1 MYKIKNDTMKRI
13 FATFLL
19 YVFCLIGFA
28 QSYIIENFHMGH
40 GLSSNY
46 TIDMV
51 QDHKG
56 YIWIATGTGLNRFD
70 GHTFTV
76 YTKYNSGLSSNEL
89 NAVLADPIEDK
100 VWIGTQRD
108 GLCIYDYA
116 TGEISSYSSKNGL
129 LTNDITDLTE
139 STDKGIWITH
149 YHYGIDYYDR
159 STQTIT
165 PYSFREVEGLEGYC
179 WTSEEDGQGNLYV
192 GHDGQGLSIISL
204 KDKKARNFR
213 HDPND
218 PYSLPSNIVRTIY
231 IDNNRNVWVGTDK
244 GLALFN
250 PQNERFTTFKH
261 SEENEF
267 SLLSDQI
274 YDIGQMKDGTLW
286 ICSNMGG
293 VSILNLQSN
302 VFASP
307 DEVLFFNIPASN
319 NNHGL
324 SSPNARCILQDAF
337 DNIWI
342 GNFRGGIDFISHAQP
357 LFNNIDYYSDQYG
370 KAEYKQVWG
379 LYADNEHIWIG
390 SENELA
396 QHALG
401 TEGNNILIHKLLGI
415 NINPQTHINV
425 IFKDKQQRVWTGLYK
440 DGIAYY
446 DTKTKRFHRIGD
458 SHSKDLDIRCLYED
472 HDGKIWI
479 GAEQGLFTYQDKW
492 TREDGIVTQMTDRN
506 IHGILRDKN
515 GRMWIGTFSKG
526 VNIFNQDN
534 QLIYSFTRGDNKFP
548 SNAVNHMIEDSKGR
562 IWVATRE
569 GLILFPDIDN
579 PQNYIH
585 YSRSEGLNN
594 TQVRAIQE
602 DLNGSIWISTNG
614 GISRLDEEAR
624 KFYNYNHHD
633 GVPMGD
639 FMDGSACITPQG
651 IIYFGS
657 QNGVC
662 YFNPNEL
669 VSNRKVSP
677 ATITQFVVYNHNT
690 DDMESS
696 HSLPIDNKH
705 IQLAHEQNTFDISFN
720 VLDYSQ
726 STQVEFTY
734 QLEGLSNEWFNTMG
748 EHQVTFRNIPHGNYT
763 FKVKARFRNQEWD
776 DHIALLHIN
785 IAPPFWL
792 TWYAKLFYFLVV
804 CAFIYMLLTFY
815 KRRLVLESTLK
826 LQKEKEKNLQE
837 LNDERLRFFTNITH
851 ELRTPLTLILGP
863 LEDLL
868 GDSTLSA
875 KHNKKISIIHNSS
888 LRLLDL
894 INHILEFRKTQTQNR
909 KLAVMKEDISFL
921 VQEIGLKYKELNQ
934 NPQVNYHTE
943 IATEDTELFF
953 DRDMINMILD
963 NLMSNAGKYTA
974 EGDIYLRLRSVE
986 ENQLKYTEISVSD
999 TGYGIAKEALPHIFD
1014 RYYQANS
1021 EHQMAGSGIG
1031 LALVKSLA
1039 DLHEGIL
1046 TVESELEVGTTF
1058 SLRLLTNNTYPN
1070 ASHPEK
1076 KESKQQS
1083 VIETP
1088 EKDTQGDERPII
1100 LLVEDNADICEY
1112 VQSALGE
1119 VFEIITARNGK
1130 EGLEIAQKRIPNI
1143 IVSDIMMPIM
1153 DGLELCR
1160 LLKKDILTCHI
1171 PVVLLTAKDSLQ
1183 DKEAGY
1189 AAGADSYLTK
1199 PFSANLLHSRINNIL
1214 ETRKMIATV
1223 VTSNAAQAS
1232 QEEKETDNQPLTR
1245 LDNEFL
1251 QKVTEIIE
1259 KNLGTDKLDI
1269 AFIAEKMCMSHSTL
1283 YRKIKGL
1290 TEMSANEFIRK
1301 IKMRKSIELM
1311 KDGYSISEIAY
1322 TLGFSSS
1329 AYFRQCFKDEFGMS
1343 PMEYIKSH

>member
-1 MYKIKNDTMKRI
+1 MCIKSKNDTMKRI

-129 LTNDITDLTE
+129 LTNDITDLTL
-139 STDKGIWITH
+139 SSDKGIWITH

-159 STQTIT
+159 VTQTII
-165 PYSFREVEGLEGYC
+165 PYSFKEIEGLEGYC
-179 WTSEEDGQGNLYV
+179 WTSKEDGQGNLYV

-204 KDKKARNFR
+204 KDKKARNYR
-213 HDPND
+213 HNPSDK
-218 PYSLPSNIVRTIY
+218 YSLPSNIVRTIF
-231 IDNNRNVWVGTDK
+231 IDNNRNVWIGTDK

-250 PQNERFTTFKH
+250 PQNERFTNFKH
-261 SEENEF
+261 SEKNVF

-274 YDIGQMKDGTLW
+274 YDIYQMKDGSLW

-293 VSILNLQSN
+293 ISILNLQNN

-307 DEVLFFNIPASN
+307 EEVLFFNIPASN

-324 SSPNARCILQDAF
+324 SSPNARCILQDSF
-337 DNIWI
+337 ENIWI
-342 GNFRGGIDFISHAQP
+342 GNFRGGIDFISHTQP
-357 LFNNIDYYSDQYG
+357 IFKNIDYYSDQYG
-370 KAEYKQVWG
+370 KAEYKQAWG
-379 LYADNEHIWIG
+379 LFADDENIWIG
-390 SENELA
+390 GENELA
-396 QHALG
+396 QQDLG
-401 TEGNNILIHKLLGI
+401 GSKLLIHKLLDVK
-415 NINPQTHINV
+415 INPQTHINV
-425 IFKDKQQRVWTGLYK
+425 ILKDKQQRVWMGLYK
-440 DGIAYY
+440 DGIVYY
-446 DTKTKRFHRIGD
+446 DTQSKKFHRIGD
-458 SHSKDLDIRCLYED
+458 SHSRELDIRCLYED
-472 HDGKIWI
+472 NDGKIWI
-479 GAEQGLFTYQDKW
+479 GAEQGLYSYLNGWKNEQAITERLTDK
-492 TREDGIVTQMTDRN
+492 N
-506 IHGILRDKN
+506 IHGILSDQTGKL
-515 GRMWIGTFSKG
+515 WIGTFSKG
-526 VNIFNQDN
+526 VNILNEQYQPTHTFTQDN
-534 QLIYSFTRGDNKFP
+534 GFP

-562 IWVATRE
+562 IWIATRE
-569 GLILFPDIDN
+569 GLIVFPKCEQPED
-579 PQNYIH
+579 YIH
-585 YSRSEGLNN
+585 YGTNQGLANSY
-594 TQVRAIQE
+594 VRAIQE
-602 DLNGSIWISTNG
+602 DLDGNIWVSTNG
-614 GISRLDEEAR
+614 GISKFDEKEE
-624 KFYNYNHHD
+624 KFYNYNHQD
-633 GVPMGD
+633 GIPLGD
-639 FMDGSACITPQG
+639 FMDGSACITSKG

-669 VSNRKVSP
+669 SGNRDVSP
-677 ATITQFVVYNHNT
+677 VAITQFVVYNQ
-690 DDMESS
+690 DAEEKESS
-696 HSLPIDNKH
+696 ISLPINDKH
-705 IQLAHEQNTFDISFN
+705 IKLAHNQNTFDVSFN

-726 STQVEFTY
+726 SKQVEFAY
-734 QLEGLSNEWFNTMG
+734 KLEGLSGEWYNTFGRNQM
-748 EHQVTFRNIPHGNYT
+748 TFRNLSHGNYT

-776 DHIALLHIN
+776 EHIDELHIY

-792 TWYAKLFYFLVV
+792 TWYAKLCDFLAM
-804 CAFIYMLLTFY
+804 CGFIYMLLTFY
-815 KRRLVLESTLK
+815 KRRLVLESTIK
-826 LQKEKEKNLQE
+826 LQQEKEKNIQE

-868 GDSTLSA
+868 GDPTLSA
-875 KHNKKISIIHNSS
+875 KHNKKISIIHKSS

-909 KLAVMKEDISFL
+909 KLSVTKGDISYL

-934 NPQVNYHTE
+934 NPDVSYHTKIE
-943 IATEDTELFF
+943 TEDTELFF
-953 DRDMINMILD
+953 DIDMINMILD
-963 NLMSNAGKYTA
+963 NLMSNAGKYTSK
-974 EGDIYLRLRSVE
+974 GDICLRLRSVE
-986 ENQLKYTEISVSD
+986 ENLLKYTEISVSD
-999 TGYGIAKEALPHIFD
+999 TGYGIAPEALPHIFE

-1021 EHQMAGSGIG
+1021 EYQASGSGIG
-1031 LALVKSLA
+1031 LALVKSLS

-1046 TVESELEVGTTF
+1046 TVESELEKGTTF
-1058 SLRLLTNNTYPN
+1058 RLRLLTNNTYPN
-1070 ASHPEK
+1070 AAHPEK
-1076 KESKQQS
+1076 KDDKPQPAF
-1083 VIETP
+1083 ETP
-1088 EKDTQGDERPII
+1088 ETETLTNERPII
-1100 LLVEDNADICEY
+1100 LLVEDNMDIREY
-1112 VQSALGE
+1112 VQSALGD
-1119 VFEIITARNGK
+1119 VFEIITANNGK
-1130 EGLEIAQKRIPNI
+1130 EGLEMAQAQIPNV
-1143 IVSDIMMPIM
+1143 IVSDIMMPVM
-1153 DGLELCR
+1153 DGLELCK
-1160 LLKKDILTCHI
+1160 LLKKDVRTCHI

-1183 DKEAGY
+1183 DKETGY

-1214 ETRKMIATV
+1214 ENRKMIAALV
-1223 VTSNAAQAS
+1223 ASDAQTPKK
-1232 QEEKETDNQPLTR
+1232 EEKGTSATSLTR
-1245 LDNEFL
+1245 LDNDFL
-1251 QKVTEIIE
+1251 QKVTAIIE
-1259 KNLGTDKLDI
+1259 ENLETDKLDI

-1301 IKMRKSIELM
+1301 IKMRKSLELM

-1322 TLGFSSS
+1322 MLGFSSS
-1329 AYFRQCFKDEFGMS
+1329 AYFRICFKDEFGMS
-1343 PMEYIKSH
+1343 PTEYMKSH